1 MKVRKPENRLRIVLA
16 KVSSPFP
23 GCNFPL
29 FSKRLTV
36 LGSWDL
42 TFCAERFLVFK
53 GLCSSSWRGCT
64 SRSKRNN
71 SPRERTSPKEVN
83 STTNHLFSI
92 SFSIEGGKGYVII
105 GKTKENNPRAICSLV
120 FPIASYTFGNFS
132 FSFSFGELPG
142 VLERTKPKN
151 NQMEQ
156 QQFSFIFFFLSLE
169 YRKQRKR
176 RG

>member
-64 SRSKRNN
+64 R
-71 SPRERTSPKEVN
+71 
-83 STTNHLFSI
+83 
-92 SFSIEGGKGYVII
+92 I
-105 GKTKENNPRAICSLV
+105 GQK
-120 FPIASYTFGNFS
+120 
-132 FSFSFGELPG
+132 
-142 VLERTKPKN
+142 
-151 NQMEQ
+151 
-156 QQFSFIFFFLSLE
+156 
-169 YRKQRKR
+169 
-176 RG
+176 